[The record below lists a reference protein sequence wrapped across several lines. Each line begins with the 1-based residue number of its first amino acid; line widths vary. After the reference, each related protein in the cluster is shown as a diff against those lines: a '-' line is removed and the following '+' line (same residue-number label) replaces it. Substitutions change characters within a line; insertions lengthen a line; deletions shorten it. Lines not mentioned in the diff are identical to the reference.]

1 MNVMER
7 RTIIT
12 GLVVLVLLILGF
24 FVTSRRSKETYVLP
38 DFSSVGSDTSNI
50 CPEGY
55 MLICVSSNLYGVSST
70 IPFPAS
76 LPNPCPDPAFPSLP
90 LCLPQ
95 QRHMRPPAIEYR
107 RQPK

>member
-1 MNVMER
+1 MER
-7 RTIIT
+7 RKIVI
-12 GLVVLVLLILGF
+12 GLVVLVFVILGF
-24 FVTSRRSKETYVLP
+24 FIMKRRSKETYVLP
-38 DFSSVGSDTSNI
+38 DFSMVGSDTSNI

-55 MLICVSSNLYGVSST
+55 MLVCVSSNLHGVSST

-76 LPNPCPDPAFPSLP
+76 LPNPCPDPEFPSLP

-95 QRHMRPPAIEYR
+95 QRHMRPPALEYR